1 MNLTPIRDRILVK
14 PDEAESQTSSGII
27 IPDTAQEKPMFG
39 TVIDTGS
46 GKVAENGTIVS
57 LDVTQGDRIIY
68 NRNAGTPV
76 TVDGEDFLILTEEDI
91 LAIAQG

>member
-1 MNLTPIRDRILVK
+1 
-14 PDEAESQTSSGII
+14 
-27 IPDTAQEKPMFG
+27 MFG